1 MSSGHASRS
10 GSGHANR
17 PVADPLPYPIARRV
31 PQEELDAEVER
42 LNSLATAPVHR
53 KIGGYARLLG
63 PGVMTAALTL
73 GAGTLTTSMVAGA
86 TYGYRTLWL
95 VWLSAGLGL
104 FLMAASAR
112 FTCRGGF
119 RLVKVQNQRHGWLV
133 GSFATGLLGCGVVAV
148 AFNFPQVT
156 LGTHLIESLAPL
168 AGFSFPAKW
177 NWLLFGAVT
186 AWLSLSYGRKGGKGT
201 RLVEGAMK
209 SAIALMFLAF
219 GAVLL
224 VVGVDW
230 GAAAKGFFVPW
241 LPGGGVG
248 LDMFIA
254 TTAAA
259 VVVMDWVLFNYAGL
273 VRGWGRKHERL
284 ARIDIVGGLFVP
296 FVVVNFLVISV
307 FARTDF
313 PDGVPG
319 SAPELASALVPLLGE
334 TWSQIVFYIGFL
346 AVPVTSTVMLSV
358 AGAMAIHEAFGW
370 EPDTT
375 SVRWRTCILLPQ
387 IALLSAAL
395 NSNPIFFII
404 AVAAAMS
411 IFNTV
416 VGWSMYLLLN
426 DRKVL
431 GEDRS
436 KSYLWN
442 LGILLQVTLLN
453 GVAITWVFNRLGLW
467 GS

>member
-1 MSSGHASRS
+1 
-10 GSGHANR
+10 
-17 PVADPLPYPIARRV
+17 
-31 PQEELDAEVER
+31 
-42 LNSLATAPVHR
+42 
-53 KIGGYARLLG
+53 
-63 PGVMTAALTL
+63 
-73 GAGTLTTSMVAGA
+73 
-86 TYGYRTLWL
+86 
-95 VWLSAGLGL
+95 
-104 FLMAASAR
+104 
-112 FTCRGGF
+112 
-119 RLVKVQNQRHGWLV
+119 
-133 GSFATGLLGCGVVAV
+133 
-148 AFNFPQVT
+148 
-156 LGTHLIESLAPL
+156 
-168 AGFSFPAKW
+168 
-177 NWLLFGAVT
+177 
-186 AWLSLSYGRKGGKGT
+186 
-201 RLVEGAMK
+201 MK

-307 FARTDF
+307 FAKTDF
-313 PDGVPG
+313 PGGVPG
-319 SAPELASALVPLLGE
+319 SAPELAAALVPLLGE